1 MYKKL
6 LVPVDGQELSARAM
20 SESLN
25 LAKPL
30 GAAVVAFVGEPAP
43 PMPAVGR
50 TAAGAMADFN
60 RHEHQV
66 TEHARKVLETF
77 EAQARAV
84 GVPFEGHYVQTDQV
98 AHAIADAAAQFG
110 CDLIV
115 MATHGRGVFGE
126 LLFGSHTKAV
136 MARTKVPLLVLH

>member
-6 LVPVDGQELSARAM
+6 LVPVDGNELSQRAVR
-20 SESLN
+20 ESLA

-30 GAAVVAFVGEPAP
+30 GATVIAFVGEPALQAP
-43 PMPAVGR
+43 VGR
-50 TAAGAMADFN
+50 SAAGVVLEW
-60 RHEHQV
+60 RQHEERV
-66 TEHARKVLETF
+66 SAHARDVLESF
-77 EAQARAV
+77 EQQARAA
-84 GVPFEGHYVQTDQV
+84 GVAYEGHYVETD
-98 AHAIADAAAQFG
+98 HIDRAIAEAATQFG

-115 MATHGRGVFGE
+115 MVTHGRGAFGE